1 MAEQVQSG
9 PQQSRARR
17 FLGAGKRTLDGED
30 RSERIKT
37 GRKGTPFRAFSPT
50 IKPEFP
56 DSEARQNG
64 QKKNLI
70 GHLTHYRAVVSSSL
84 QVLPHVIRN
93 LPTGC
98 EPNTW
103 FGFHVSNQ
111 LVEIRDS

>member
-56 DSEARQNG
+56 NSAMAFSKSPTLKKAPRRYRLEANSPHHRSTSFS
-64 QKKNLI
+64 
-70 GHLTHYRAVVSSSL
+70 HL
-84 QVLPHVIRN
+84 
-93 LPTGC
+93 
-98 EPNTW
+98 E
-103 FGFHVSNQ
+103 
-111 LVEIRDS
+111 LVDTNCN

>member
-56 DSEARQNG
+56 LLPSAWSGQSYRTDRQPSVG
-64 QKKNLI
+64 ETVSFL
-70 GHLTHYRAVVSSSL
+70 RAL
-84 QVLPHVIRN
+84 DAGNPHVQCDEREQETE
-93 LPTGC
+93 LCQTG
-98 EPNTW
+98 
-103 FGFHVSNQ
+103 
-111 LVEIRDS
+111 

>member
-56 DSEARQNG
+56 KKEGAPPRYFRVLFFFDENNEQEAR
-64 QKKNLI
+64 KTPPPMT
-70 GHLTHYRAVVSSSL
+70 LT
-84 QVLPHVIRN
+84 RN
-93 LPTGC
+93 LLCFNLHSERGSKKYGWYLTDL
-98 EPNTW
+98 TK
-103 FGFHVSNQ
+103 
-111 LVEIRDS
+111 I